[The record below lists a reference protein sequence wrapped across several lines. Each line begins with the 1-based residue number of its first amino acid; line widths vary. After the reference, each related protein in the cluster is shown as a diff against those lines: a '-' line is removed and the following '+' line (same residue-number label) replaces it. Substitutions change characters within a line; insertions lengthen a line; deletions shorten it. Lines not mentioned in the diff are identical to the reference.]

1 MLHGNKSELF
11 FYGES
16 SDNILS
22 IWYKYQRIHFFRIP
36 MTILSM
42 IVATA
47 DNNIIGKDNDMP
59 WHLPADLAYF
69 KKVTLGKPI
78 IMGRKTYESIGRP
91 LPGRRNIVI
100 SRDENY
106 VPIGDAAK
114 SVDVVTSVE
123 QALALVDG
131 SSEGDAV
138 EEIMVIGGGAIYK
151 HCLPNAD
158 RLYVTHIKAA
168 IDGDTQ
174 FPNYDDGCWQKIS
187 SELRASDE
195 NNAYDL
201 DFCVYERIKN

>member
-1 MLHGNKSELF
+1 
-11 FYGES
+11 
-16 SDNILS
+16 
-22 IWYKYQRIHFFRIP
+22 

-69 KKVTLGKPI
+69 KEVTLGKPI

-100 SRDENY
+100 TRDENY
-106 VPIGDAAK
+106 VPKVNGANGIDI
-114 SVDVVTSVE
+114 VTSVE

-131 SSEGDAV
+131 SDGSDAV
-138 EEIMVIGGGAIYK
+138 EEIMVIGGGAIYR

-174 FPNYDDGCWQKIS
+174 FPAYDDGCWKKTA
-187 SELRASDE
+187 SELRASDDK
-195 NNAYDL
+195 NAYDL
-201 DFCVYERIKN
+201 DFCVYQRGINEG

>member
-1 MLHGNKSELF
+1 
-11 FYGES
+11 
-16 SDNILS
+16 
-22 IWYKYQRIHFFRIP
+22 

-78 IMGRKTYESIGRP
+78 IMCRKTYESIGRP

-106 VPIGDAAK
+106 SADGIDT
-114 SVDVVTSVE
+114 VTSVE

-131 SSEGDAV
+131 SDGSDAV
-138 EEIMVIGGGAIYK
+138 GEIMVIGGGAIYK

-174 FPNYDDGCWQKIS
+174 FPNYDDGCWQKTD
-187 SELRASDE
+187 SELRVSDE
-195 NNAYDL
+195 KNAYDL
-201 DFCVYERIKN
+201 DFCVYERKAS